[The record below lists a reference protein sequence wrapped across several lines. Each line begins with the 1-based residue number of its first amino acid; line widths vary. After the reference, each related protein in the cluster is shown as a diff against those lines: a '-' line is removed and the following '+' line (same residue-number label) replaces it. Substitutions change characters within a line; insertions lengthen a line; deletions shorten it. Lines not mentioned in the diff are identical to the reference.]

1 MFGIGGQELVLLMV
15 IGLIVLGPE
24 RLPRIANQV
33 GGWLGQARR
42 MTRVMKRQLEEELD
56 LNQPLSIKPPP
67 ASREPS
73 TKPKT
78 ETEAGTETETETEAE
93 TISAKEPEYTLPRDD
108 DDFSPAHG
116 EEDPGTGVSEDIYDD
131 EADLAA
137 SEAERA
143 AVEEAARNPI
153 EEEKGGAEQVKE
165 ADKKEEIEKEKEA
178 S

>member
-1 MFGIGGQELVLLMV
+1 MFGIGGQELVLLMI

-56 LNQPLSIKPPP
+56 INKPPTIQP
-67 ASREPS
+67 PPSREPS
-73 TKPKT
+73 FQPKPQASPAKT
-78 ETEAGTETETETEAE
+78 GENGGEE
-93 TISAKEPEYTLPRDD
+93 EYVLPRDD
-108 DDFSPAHG
+108 DDYSPAHG
-116 EEDPGTGVSEDIYDD
+116 EDEPGTGVGDEPPEVLTDD
-131 EADLAA
+131 EKQSA

-143 AVEEAARNPI
+143 AVEEAAADQAA
-153 EEEKGGAEQVKE
+153 EK
-165 ADKKEEIEKEKEA
+165 KEA